1 MDRGT
6 VRQSL
11 VVLAVLAVIA
21 VNALSEILPLN
32 GLSTATIS
40 DSFKVFFVPA
50 GYVFS
55 IWGVI
60 YLALLA
66 FAAYQALPAQKDN
79 PRLGTVGYLFL
90 LSAVAN
96 IGWIFLWHYQLFVW
110 TLVAMVSLLIVLIA
124 IYLTLGIGRSKV
136 SLWEKLF
143 AHVPFSLYLG
153 WITVATVANVTDV
166 LKYLNW
172 DGWGLSPELW
182 AVLMLVVATVIASA
196 VVFTRLDVAYLLVIA
211 WAFVG
216 IAVKQSATPA
226 VAVTA
231 LAMVAV
237 VLAVMVVSQ
246 VLVRGK
252 RVRAGGPVW

>member
-1 MDRGT
+1 MDRGII
-6 VRQSL
+6 RQSL